1 MALKIIECNSLSE
14 QLNIYKRINKTKILN
29 GQSKKLPA
37 PYNRRSEIKEAEI
50 LKATK
55 QLLNALSVWHRRI
68 DTAGKI
74 VHTAGGSVMVQGEMR
89 GLPDVLGCHEGR
101 LLALECKAPGGTV
114 SADQYAVLSDLTRL
128 GARVAI
134 VVDVSKLQA
143 WLERGVVTAWCE
155 DVAVV

>member
-1 MALKIIECNSLSE
+1 MAIKIIECNSLSE
-14 QLNIYKRINKTKILN
+14 QRNIYKKVNKSKLLN
-29 GQSKKLPA
+29 GQMRSLPP
-37 PYNRRSEIKEAEI
+37 PYNRRCEIKEAEV

-55 QLLNALSVWHRRI
+55 GMLNALDIWHRRI

-89 GLPDVLGCHEGR
+89 GLPDILGCYDGR
-101 LLALECKAPGGTV
+101 MLALEVKAPGGMV

-128 GARVAI
+128 GARVAL
-134 VVDVSKLQA
+134 VVDVSKLQT
-143 WLERGVVTAWCE
+143 WLERSVVTAWCG